1 MDSSTLCAMPFLVQ
15 AYLDDHRLSVTTET
29 AKDAFAKA
37 VEWHV
42 AERLSNVTISDGN
55 KSYTVS
61 EFSSVMALQQIADT
75 VEADVVRE
83 CDDCPQNREATLD
96 RRGNT
101 KDQDGLPQR
110 AQRSSDS

>member
-1 MDSSTLCAMPFLVQ
+1 MPFSVK

-37 VEWHV
+37 VEWRI
-42 AERLSNVTISDGN
+42 AERLSNVTISGGN

-75 VEADVVRE
+75 VKADVVRE
-83 CDDCPQNREATLD
+83 SKTEP
-96 RRGNT
+96 
-101 KDQDGLPQR
+101 KV
-110 AQRSSDS
+110 

>member
-1 MDSSTLCAMPFLVQ
+1 MPFSVQ
-15 AYLDDHRLSVTTET
+15 AYIDDHRLSVTTET

-75 VEADVVRE
+75 VEADAVRE

-96 RRGNT
+96 RSRIT

-110 AQRSSDS
+110 AQRSSNS

>member
-1 MDSSTLCAMPFLVQ
+1 MPFSVQ

-42 AERLSNVTISDGN
+42 AERMSSVTISDGN

-61 EFSSVMALQQIADT
+61 EFASEMALQQIADT
-75 VEADVVRE
+75 VNADMARPSKTEPKV
-83 CDDCPQNREATLD
+83 
-96 RRGNT
+96 
-101 KDQDGLPQR
+101 
-110 AQRSSDS
+110 

>member
-1 MDSSTLCAMPFLVQ
+1 MPFLVQ
-15 AYLDDHRLSVTTET
+15 ADIDDHRLAVTLET

-42 AERLSNVTISDGN
+42 AERLSNVTISDGT

-75 VEADVVRE
+75 IEADVVRE

-96 RRGNT
+96 RRGIT
-101 KDQDGLPQR
+101 KDQDELLQR

>member
-1 MDSSTLCAMPFLVQ
+1 MPFSVQ

-29 AKDAFAKA
+29 AEDAFAKA
-37 VEWHV
+37 VEWHI

-83 CDDCPQNREATLD
+83 SKMEP
-96 RRGNT
+96 
-101 KDQDGLPQR
+101 KV
-110 AQRSSDS
+110 